1 VIATALRGVRFRGPG
16 DVRLEAVAA
25 TDPGPGEVRLRPAA
39 VGICGT
45 DAKIVDG
52 SFHASF
58 GVVLG
63 HEIAGHVVAVG
74 PGVETLHEGDLVAV
88 EPHLYCGQCR
98 YCRRGME
105 HLCPGK
111 RAFGVHLDGG
121 MADAV
126 TLPARIAY
134 LVDPA
139 IDPAIACLTE
149 PLGCAVHGMD
159 RLAPASGLPVL
170 VIGAGP
176 AGLMLTALSRLAGLS
191 PIVVVDPDE
200 ARRAAAT
207 ALGADATIDPAS
219 QDWHAAALA
228 LTSGDGYDHLI
239 EATGR
244 PEGLA
249 DALALT
255 ARGARI
261 LVYGVARPGE
271 ITPVQ
276 PQQVYAKELTILGAA
291 LNPFTHARAV
301 ELLRELPLH
310 LLDPGRYPLDAFE
323 AAFDAQRRRA
333 HLKVVLTP

>member
-1 VIATALRGVRFRGPG
+1 MTAAAIRGVRFRGPG
-16 DVRLEAVAA
+16 DVRLETVAP

-45 DAKIVDG
+45 DAKIVEG
-52 SFHASF
+52 SFYAIP

-63 HEIAGHVVAVG
+63 HEIAGHVDAAG
-74 PGVETLHEGDLVAV
+74 LGVDTLREGDLVAV

-126 TLPARIAY
+126 TVPARIAY

-139 IDPAIACLTE
+139 IDPAIACLAE

-159 RLAPASGLPVL
+159 RLAPTSGLPVL

-176 AGLMLTALSRLAGLS
+176 AGLMLTALSRLAGLA
-191 PIVVVDPDE
+191 PIVVVDPD
-200 ARRAAAT
+200 AGRRTAAT
-207 ALGADATIDPAS
+207 ALGADATIDPATP
-219 QDWHAAALA
+219 DWHASALA
-228 LTSGDGYDHLI
+228 LTNGDGYDHVI

-244 PEGLA
+244 PDGLA
-249 DALALT
+249 DALSLT

-271 ITPVQ
+271 VTPVQ

-301 ELLRELPLH
+301 ELLGELPLH